1 SLVLILASIMTF
13 KIKDKKD
20 EYTY

>member
-1 SLVLILASIMTF
+1 LILASIMTF

>member
-1 SLVLILASIMTF
+1 VLILASIMTF

>member
-1 SLVLILASIMTF
+1 LVLILASIMTF